1 MLRQV
6 ILFVP
11 AIIIFPYIVGISAVW
26 FVSPLIDGIVFI
38 MLVYLI
44 LKEYKKMDT
53 VNLSEAI

>member
-1 MLRQV
+1 M
-6 ILFVP
+6 P
-11 AIIIFPYIVGISAVW
+11 AIIVFPSIVGISAVW

-38 MLVYLI
+38 ILVYLI

>member
-1 MLRQV
+1 M
-6 ILFVP
+6 P
-11 AIIIFPYIVGISAVW
+11 AIIVIPSIVGISAVW

-38 MLVYLI
+38 ILVYLI